1 MHIAQFRPTCPGDI
15 NFVLQVEEHPDTR
28 PFIARWS
35 REEHQAAVDSA
46 DDAHWIL
53 EDAGEP
59 VGYVILQQVRSERV
73 ELRRI
78 AISRKGRGYGRRAL
92 RETKRVVFEE
102 WGAAVLW
109 LDVFDF
115 NTRAKALYE
124 AEGWVTVGARSAG
137 EVCGVDEGTALLME
151 LSRYHID

>member
-1 MHIAQFRPTCPGDI
+1 MTRPTGTTRFRPTSADDI
-15 NFVLQVEEHPDTR
+15 DFVLALEADPDTR
-28 PFIARWS
+28 PFIAHWS

-53 EDAGEP
+53 EESEEP
-59 VGYVILQQVRSERV
+59 VGYMILQQVRSQRV

-78 AISRKGRGYGRRAL
+78 AIARKGHGYGRLAL
-92 RETKRVVFEE
+92 EEAKRVVFEE

-124 AEGWVTVGARSAG
+124 SEGWVTVGARPAAES
-137 EVCGVDEGTALLME
+137 CGVEEGTALLME
-151 LSRYHID
+151 LSR